1 MIMDHAKIGTLD
13 VSRLG
18 LGCMG
23 MSAFYDGAG
32 ADEQESVATI
42 HRALDRGVTHFDTA
56 EIYGPF
62 TNEVLVG
69 RALGA
74 RREEVVLATKFGMVA
89 HHEGE
94 APDGGT
100 PGTIDSS
107 PASIRLAVEGSLR
120 RLGTDHVDLL
130 YQHRLDPATPIEE
143 TVGAMAEL
151 VQRGL
156 VRHLGLSEVSVAT
169 VRRAHAVHPITA
181 VQSEYSLWTRDPE
194 HGLLQGL
201 RELGVGFVAYSP
213 LGRGFLTGAIT
224 SPADLSGEDFRSTSP
239 RFAQE
244 AFDQNMR
251 IVEVVRQVAQEA
263 GGTPAQV
270 ALAWLLS
277 RGEDIA
283 PIPGTKRVSR
293 LEENLGAADL
303 QLSPEQLQRLDAVPA
318 PVGDRYGDAHMTSID
333 R

>member
-1 MIMDHAKIGTLD
+1 
-13 VSRLG
+13 
-18 LGCMG
+18 
-23 MSAFYDGAG
+23 
-32 ADEQESVATI
+32 
-42 HRALDRGVTHFDTA
+42 
-56 EIYGPF
+56 
-62 TNEVLVG
+62 
-69 RALGA
+69 
-74 RREEVVLATKFGMVA
+74 
-89 HHEGE
+89 
-94 APDGGT
+94 
-100 PGTIDSS
+100 
-107 PASIRLAVEGSLR
+107 
-120 RLGTDHVDLL
+120 
-130 YQHRLDPATPIEE
+130 
-143 TVGAMAEL
+143 MAEL

-293 LEENLGAADL
+293 LEENAGAADVT
-303 QLSPEQLQRLDAVPA
+303 LDADVLAELDAAFPA
-318 PVGDRYGDAHMTSID
+318 GVAAGERYTEQGMQTVGR
-333 R
+333 